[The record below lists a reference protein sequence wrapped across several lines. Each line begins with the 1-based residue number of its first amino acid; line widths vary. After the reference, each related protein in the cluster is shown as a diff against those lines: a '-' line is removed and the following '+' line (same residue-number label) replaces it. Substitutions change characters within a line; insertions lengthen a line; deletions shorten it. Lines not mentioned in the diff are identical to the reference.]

1 MAYSFDRFFPHYP
14 TTPRKEFLSLSVIG
28 INRMSARKHN
38 IGATEEV
45 TEDLR
50 LFERFLRGDDD
61 AFHAFFRR
69 HNPRLLTYCVKLLGS
84 LQAAEDMAQEA
95 WMRVIDLRAGR
106 YDPVRNP
113 VGFLIRIARNLC
125 LDYQKSRKRLQ
136 PLQDAGEAVH
146 ASYTMHEQTT
156 DAELVLLCMERLSF
170 EYRETLVLN
179 IHCGYSFEEI
189 AQMLEKSPDAIWARA
204 SRARKKLRELV
215 MAAMQRE
222 EAELTVITKQRK
234 GER

>member
-1 MAYSFDRFFPHYP
+1 
-14 TTPRKEFLSLSVIG
+14 
-28 INRMSARKHN
+28 MSAKN
-38 IGATEEV
+38 NSIGATDEGA
-45 TEDLR
+45 EDLR
-50 LFERFLRGDDD
+50 LFEHFLCGDDD
-61 AFHAFFRR
+61 AFHSFFRR
-69 HNPRLLTYCVKLLGS
+69 HNPRLLTYCMKMLGS

-95 WMRVIDLRAGR
+95 WIRIIDLRAGR
-106 YDPVRNP
+106 YDPVHNP

-136 PLQDAGEAVH
+136 PLEDVGESVH
-146 ASYTMHEQTT
+146 PSYTMHQQTT
-156 DAELVLLCMERLSF
+156 DMELVLLCMERLPF

-215 MAAMQRE
+215 IAAMERE
-222 EAELTVITKQRK
+222 EAGLTVITKQRR
-234 GER
+234 EQR